1 MAEFYR
7 QYKGRKLSPP
17 AALRA
22 AKKYLRRVTIQE
34 LAEKNWF
41 DIALKNGELSSEARE
56 AVLVLSNMPPKSPLS
71 ITRFTGQGSPASG
84 ATEGGIEMEQ
94 REQNDNKHLERKQ
107 HINAVI
113 KLSDAMRETERDI
126 RSAYVGIHGER

>member
-7 QYKGRKLSPP
+7 QYKDRKLSPP

-41 DIALKNGELSSEARE
+41 DIALKNGGAELGGEESRFGAFEYASEVR
-56 AVLVLSNMPPKSPLS
+56 P
-71 ITRFTGQGSPASG
+71 FQ
-84 ATEGGIEMEQ
+84 
-94 REQNDNKHLERKQ
+94 
-107 HINAVI
+107 
-113 KLSDAMRETERDI
+113 
-126 RSAYVGIHGER
+126 